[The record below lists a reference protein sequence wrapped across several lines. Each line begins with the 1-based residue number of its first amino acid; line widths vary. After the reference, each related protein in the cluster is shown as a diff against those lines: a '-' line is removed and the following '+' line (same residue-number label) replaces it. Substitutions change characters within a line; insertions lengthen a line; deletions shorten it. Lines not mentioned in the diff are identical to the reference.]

1 MFILFREGN
10 MNLSRKSIETL
21 LDLVEI
27 KLSRFQVHDQED
39 TRELTVLERCRT
51 ELMAFI
57 DPKGSGEVL
66 AFLPG
71 GRDAKKSKTKAI

>member
-1 MFILFREGN
+1 M
-10 MNLSRKSIETL
+10 SRKSIETL

-27 KLSRFQVHDQED
+27 KLSCFQVHDQED

-51 ELMAFI
+51 ELMAI
-57 DPKGSGEVL
+57 IAPKGSGEVL

-71 GRDAKKSKTKAI
+71 GRNARRSKTKAI

>member
-1 MFILFREGN
+1 

-27 KLSRFQVHDQED
+27 KLSCFQVHDQED
-39 TRELTVLERCRT
+39 TRELTVLERCRD
-51 ELMAFI
+51 ELMAII

-71 GRDAKKSKTKAI
+71 GRDGRRSKTKTL

>member
-27 KLSRFQVHDQED
+27 KLSCFQVHDQED
-39 TRELTVLERCRT
+39 ARELTVLERCRN
-51 ELMAFI
+51 ELMAI
-57 DPKGSGEVL
+57 INPKGSGEVL
-66 AFLPG
+66 AFLPS
-71 GRDAKKSKTKAI
+71 GRGARKSKIKAI

>member
-1 MFILFREGN
+1 M
-10 MNLSRKSIETL
+10 SRNSIETL

-27 KLSRFQVHDQED
+27 KLSCFQVHDQED

-51 ELMAFI
+51 ELMSII
-57 DPKGSGEVL
+57 DPEGSGEVL

-71 GRDAKKSKTKAI
+71 GRGARKSKTKAG

>member
-1 MFILFREGN
+1 

-27 KLSRFQVHDQED
+27 KLSCFQVHDQED
-39 TRELTVLERCRT
+39 TRELTVLERCRN
-51 ELMAFI
+51 ELMAI
-57 DPKGSGEVL
+57 IEPKGSGEVL

-71 GRDAKKSKTKAI
+71 GRDARKAKTKTV

>member
-1 MFILFREGN
+1 MIL
-10 MNLSRKSIETL
+10 SPKSIETL

-27 KLSRFQVHDQED
+27 KLSCFQVHDQED
-39 TRELTVLERCRT
+39 TRELTVLERCRN
-51 ELMAFI
+51 ELMAII

-71 GRDAKKSKTKAI
+71 GREARKSKTKAI

>member
-1 MFILFREGN
+1 MFILFREEN

-27 KLSRFQVHDQED
+27 KLSCFQVHDQED

-51 ELMAFI
+51 ELMSII

-66 AFLPG
+66 AFLPA
-71 GRDAKKSKTKAI
+71 GRNARKS

>member
-1 MFILFREGN
+1 

-27 KLSRFQVHDQED
+27 KLSCFQVHDQED
-39 TRELTVLERCRT
+39 TRELTMLERCRD
-51 ELMAFI
+51 ELMAII
-57 DPKGSGEVL
+57 DPQGSGEVL

-71 GRDAKKSKTKAI
+71 GRDARKSKTKTF

>member
-1 MFILFREGN
+1 

-27 KLSRFQVHDQED
+27 KLSCFQVHDQED
-39 TRELTVLERCRT
+39 TRELKVLERCRN
-51 ELMAFI
+51 ELMAII

-71 GRDAKKSKTKAI
+71 GGPSGRNARKSKTEAV

>member
-1 MFILFREGN
+1 
-10 MNLSRKSIETL
+10 MNLSPKSIETL

-27 KLSRFQVHDQED
+27 KLSCFQVHDQED

-51 ELMAFI
+51 ELMAII
-57 DPKGSGEVL
+57 DPRGSGEVL

-71 GRDAKKSKTKAI
+71 GREARKS